1 MKNSSCKTDKRR
13 VTSVNEELEKAVQT
27 ENPLLLSFKA
37 DFATVLER
45 VQSGTLDNFPL
56 SIADGDSESN

>member
-13 VTSVNEELEKAVQT
+13 VTSVIEELKKAAQI
-27 ENPLLLSFKA
+27 ENSLLLSFKA
-37 DFATVLER
+37 DFATVLDR
-45 VQSGTLDNFPL
+45 VQSWDNFPL

>member
-45 VQSGTLDNFPL
+45 VQSWDNFPQ
-56 SIADGDSESN
+56 IGRAHV